1 MADVRP
7 RVLVIGPL
15 PPPAGGVGMQV
26 EAILRSPLAQ
36 RWKVDVFNTSKP
48 GQEGKPSTVTLRD
61 VIWAQLHL
69 GLLPLRL
76 LERPQV
82 ALVQATADTGY
93 FRDLALLLECRLSGV
108 PVVLHWHGTP
118 DSEQFPGRSR
128 WRRAL
133 FALGTKLSRR
143 VIILSEAYRDFFAGF
158 IPQGKLVV
166 VPNFIDGSRFATPP
180 RTTTEPVTVLF
191 VGRVGPQKGVDVLLA
206 ALSRARAQGADVG
219 AVLVGAAESPEA
231 WAEVARHALVTSG
244 VVRLTGA
251 LADERVQEYAA
262 ADVFCLPTRADSLPL
277 ALLEAMAAGLPSVC
291 SSVGAIPWVLEDGR
305 AGVLV
310 PPGDVDA
317 LASAL
322 ARLAGDATLRRDLG
336 ARARARQQAEFDAVS
351 AAPRLE
357 EALRWTRPA
366 SQGSVAPMSVP
377 DPTTAK
383 PLP

>member
-1 MADVRP
+1 
-7 RVLVIGPL
+7 
-15 PPPAGGVGMQV
+15 
-26 EAILRSPLAQ
+26 
-36 RWKVDVFNTSKP
+36 
-48 GQEGKPSTVTLRD
+48 
-61 VIWAQLHL
+61 
-69 GLLPLRL
+69 
-76 LERPQV
+76 
-82 ALVQATADTGY
+82 
-93 FRDLALLLECRLSGV
+93 
-108 PVVLHWHGTP
+108 
-118 DSEQFPGRSR
+118 
-128 WRRAL
+128 
-133 FALGTKLSRR
+133 
-143 VIILSEAYRDFFAGF
+143 
-158 IPQGKLVV
+158 
-166 VPNFIDGSRFATPP
+166 
-180 RTTTEPVTVLF
+180 
-191 VGRVGPQKGVDVLLA
+191 
-206 ALSRARAQGADVG
+206 
-219 AVLVGAAESPEA
+219 
-231 WAEVARHALVTSG
+231 
-244 VVRLTGA
+244 
-251 LADERVQEYAA
+251 
-262 ADVFCLPTRADSLPL
+262 LPL